1 MAQGI
6 LGIFLREPLLDWQ
19 REARVLQG
27 VRRSKDG
34 SPPQESGVGAADAHI
49 SQKARS
55 PEDTHVHSCQ
65 ISALVALECMMALL
79 SPVVRIM

>member
-1 MAQGI
+1 MEQGI

-34 SPPQESGVGAADAHI
+34 ESGGGAADAHI
-49 SQKARS
+49 TKKVVSITRVRLRVCPRCS
-55 PEDTHVHSCQ
+55 VTT
-65 ISALVALECMMALL
+65 SALATE
-79 SPVVRIM
+79 R